1 MTSKVVRGG
10 GEGKVGRNLTESSRG
25 REVKS
30 TNGEGRGENGADSEE
45 PQSGG
50 KAQILDE
57 SVREESSSEDSEGS
71 SKDGGAESSG
81 PDIKVRVVELEEVS
95 GVVSPA
101 VASSVAEKCWIKM
114 RGVRSGPQVGP
125 QVGPQDG
132 GSLPANSK
140 SHMVGEQKFL
150 RSFLR

>member
-25 REVKS
+25 REVKGAH
-30 TNGEGRGENGADSEE
+30 GEGRGENGADSEE

-71 SKDGGAESSG
+71 SKDGGAEG
-81 PDIKVRVVELEEVS
+81 PGADIKVGVVELEEVP
-95 GVVSPA
+95 GVVGPA
-101 VASSVAEKCWIKM
+101 VASRVTEKC
-114 RGVRSGPQVGP
+114 
-125 QVGPQDG
+125 
-132 GSLPANSK
+132 
-140 SHMVGEQKFL
+140 
-150 RSFLR
+150 